1 MQPSQAIFR
10 TWKSLTVREKAASTT
25 RFSFSTCSSSVTSY
39 SSTKGR
45 LRSYTTSSEVTSLV
59 RSARLATR
67 FWFTR
72 SNFIPEKSLVSHT
85 SHTVSKSPGRVR
97 TWVTSQPLTSNHS
110 CWQSPTSWSS
120 VTCTTP

>member
-1 MQPSQAIFR
+1 M
-10 TWKSLTVREKAASTT
+10 
-25 RFSFSTCSSSVTSY
+25 
-39 SSTKGR
+39 
-45 LRSYTTSSEVTSLV
+45 RSYTTSSEVTSLV